1 MKKTG
6 AVCFVER
13 PPRCN
18 CLTIPQPHGA
28 NQMFNLEPY
37 LPFQFFSMLYL
48 TAMLALGAALT
59 R

>member
-1 MKKTG
+1 
-6 AVCFVER
+6 
-13 PPRCN
+13 
-18 CLTIPQPHGA
+18 
-28 NQMFNLEPY
+28 MFNLEPY